1 MLECQ
6 NTNASD
12 DVLVSVIAALLLF
25 DLLWRLW
32 RDTEDWISP
41 CKTLLRHITSLHRD
55 ALAFTRSTTCCGHML
70 LQVDEASRQ
79 QRQSS
84 GNVSSQIRASL
95 QPESSSR
102 TIHSSLKQRKQWLF
116 TSSNNEKEQSSRKQ
130 SECFRWGQC
139 PLITQSTWPRDHSM
153 ILVDFFYISWILGHA
168 KEQTSHVSGSRH

>member
-12 DVLVSVIAALLLF
+12 DVFVSVVAVLLLF

-41 CKTLLRHITSLHRD
+41 CKTLLRHVTSLHRD
-55 ALAFTRSTTCCGHML
+55 VLALTWSTTRCGHML

-95 QPESSSR
+95 QP
-102 TIHSSLKQRKQWLF
+102 KVQA
-116 TSSNNEKEQSSRKQ
+116 EQSTPLWNKANSDYLPPLTMRKSRAAESKA
-130 SECFRWGQC
+130 S
-139 PLITQSTWPRDHSM
+139 
-153 ILVDFFYISWILGHA
+153 
-168 KEQTSHVSGSRH
+168 VSAETDAH